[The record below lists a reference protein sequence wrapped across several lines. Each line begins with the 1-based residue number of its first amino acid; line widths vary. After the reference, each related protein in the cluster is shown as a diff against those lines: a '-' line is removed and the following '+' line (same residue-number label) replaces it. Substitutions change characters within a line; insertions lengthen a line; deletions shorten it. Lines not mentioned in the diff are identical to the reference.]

1 MTGARRR
8 LLVVTAILAAS
19 TALVRTQSQRPL
31 GIVDFLNVPRLGD
44 PQLSPDGREVLFTR
58 SDSDWKG
65 GRRISHIWRVAV
77 SGGQPVQ
84 LTNGGESENAPRWSP
99 DGRTIAFTAKRG
111 DNEFAQIYLLP
122 VEGGEARQLTTHGSA
137 VCTTNSCG
145 SDIAWTP
152 DGSAIYFTA
161 QDPKTAEEK
170 TRDRNKDDVYLY
182 DENFK
187 QSHLWKV
194 SVASKAETQITKGD
208 FSVRGFEL
216 SDDGKK
222 DVYHRWPK

>member
-137 VCTTNSCG
+137 V
-145 SDIAWTP
+145 SDPSWTP
-152 DGSAIYFTA
+152 DGTAIYFNA
-161 QDPKTAEEK
+161 PDPKTSEE
-170 TRDRNKDDVYLY
+170 RARERNKDDVYQY
-182 DENFK
+182 DE
-187 QSHLWKV
+187 
-194 SVASKAETQITKGD
+194 
-208 FSVRGFEL
+208 
-216 SDDGKK
+216 
-222 DVYHRWPK
+222 